1 MLITQLMICLVY
13 ILLVNFVVLSGCHNN
28 TSSEQLAVKLVMT
41 VDALIEGKS
50 MQSAQYKS

>member
-50 MQSAQYKS
+50 MQSAQY